1 MITINAERCNYCAS
15 EFSILT
21 DFNSGQVACSNCGVV
36 LDDRVIDESSEWRN
50 FQGENI
56 VGGNSDP
63 NRVGGP
69 INPYLNDN
77 DLTTNI
83 ATNHHSGT
91 LSRYKNRSLGS
102 GNRSLIRGF
111 RKLEDLAFKL
121 DLHTS
126 IIEKSK
132 DTLKKI
138 EESKKLKGRS
148 IDAVL
153 AAIFFYSCRQ
163 CNAPK
168 TIKDIIHTL
177 NLNKKEVSR
186 CYNFI
191 KKSIFS
197 NNDLPISNNT
207 TGLVTN
213 YCNKLEMPNSIK
225 KAALDIAETVCKL
238 EIIAGR
244 NPSSVATSSI
254 LFAIKLLDCTK
265 IGKTEIAE
273 VSKTTENTI
282 SSAFNKLLEYK
293 QDICPKYLLSNI
305 HKLNC

>member
-1 MITINAERCNYCAS
+1 MITNNEKCYNCKAEL
-15 EFSILT
+15 SILT
-21 DFNSGQVACSNCGVV
+21 DFNSGQIACSNCGVV
-36 LDDRVIDESSEWRN
+36 LDDRIIDESSEWRN
-50 FQGENI
+50 FQGENF
-56 VGGNSDP
+56 VGGNAGP

-168 TIKDIIHTL
+168 TIKDIIYTL

-191 KKSIFS
+191 KKSIFT
-197 NNDLPISNNT
+197 NNDVPIVNNT

-213 YCNKLEMPNSIK
+213 YCNKLEIPNSIK
-225 KAALDIAETVCKL
+225 KAALDVAEEVCKL
-238 EIIAGR
+238 EIVAGR
-244 NPSSVATSSI
+244 NPSSVATAAI
-254 LFAIKLLDCTK
+254 LFAVKLLDYTK
-265 IGKTEIAE
+265 IGKSEISDI
-273 VSKTTENTI
+273 SKTTENTI
-282 SSAFNKLLEYK
+282 ISAYSKLLEYK
-293 QDICPKYLLSNI
+293 ADICPKYLLNYI
-305 HKLNC
+305 GRLNN